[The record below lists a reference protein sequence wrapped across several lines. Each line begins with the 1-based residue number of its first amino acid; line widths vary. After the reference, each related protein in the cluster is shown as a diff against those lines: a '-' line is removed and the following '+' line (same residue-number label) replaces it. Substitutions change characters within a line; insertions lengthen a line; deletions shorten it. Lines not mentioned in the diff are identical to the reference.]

1 MDRPFLFEEAK
12 GRAAGIG
19 GAQEVINV
27 EEKKQS
33 ELLEQLYREH
43 FAILSKYARKMMPG
57 DARAEELVQD
67 TFNTACEKGEEFFK
81 THPKPE
87 GWLMDTLKNKIR
99 NLQRR
104 DLVEARWI
112 MSLDPETIESIKSA
126 DLSVEELVEDHMY
139 PEDTVMGVVCRTLK
153 REERWHFCKILMEKR
168 PHIEA
173 AMELGITVEDSR
185 QRISR
190 MKKKLQKNL
199 EEFENQK
206 VKK

>member
-1 MDRPFLFEEAK
+1 M
-12 GRAAGIG
+12 
-19 GAQEVINV
+19 
-27 EEKKQS
+27 EEKKQG

-43 FAILSKYARKMMPG
+43 FFMLKRYAQKAMPG
-57 DARAEELVQD
+57 DARAEEVVQD
-67 TFNTACEKGEEFFK
+67 TFNTACEMGEEFFRG
-81 THPKPE
+81 HPKPE
-87 GWLMDTLKNKIR
+87 GWLMNTLKNKIR

-112 MSLDPETIESIKSA
+112 MSLEPEAIESIKSA
-126 DLSVEELVEDHMY
+126 DLTVEELVEDRMY

-190 MKKKLQKNL
+190 MKKKLRENL
-199 EEFENQK
+199 AEFSNQK
-206 VKK
+206 EKK